1 MQMLTI
7 EENQLQEQNSKLL
20 KDNEELNN
28 ENMDME
34 NKIKILIQRIK
45 VHNLLKDIDI
55 EEMKLLARNN
65 KEMKRAF
72 EDMITKWEAIIS

>member
-1 MQMLTI
+1 MTESNQKLT
-7 EENQLQEQNSKLL
+7 EQNEL
-20 KDNEELNN
+20 LNN
-28 ENMDME
+28 ENLDMD

-65 KEMKRAF
+65 KDMKRAF
-72 EDMITKWEAIIS
+72 EDMITKWEAIISQ